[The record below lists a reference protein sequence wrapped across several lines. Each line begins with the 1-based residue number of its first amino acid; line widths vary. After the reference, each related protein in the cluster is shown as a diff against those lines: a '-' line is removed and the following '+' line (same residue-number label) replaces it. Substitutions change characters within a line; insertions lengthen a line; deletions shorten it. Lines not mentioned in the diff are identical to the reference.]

1 MVASSWSAGIS
12 LYGVLALLG
21 IAGRLDW
28 IQVEGLLQN
37 PWCIGITLT
46 LFVVELVVDK
56 VAWLDSLW
64 DAAHT
69 VIRPVGGAL
78 IGAMAPDQEVPLPAR
93 VAVGALLALSSHSA
107 KASARALINASPE
120 PASNIV
126 VSLVED
132 GLVAGLMALAI
143 AFPAIAFALTAVLA
157 VASTV
162 AAVVLFTASRAT
174 WRRIAR
180 WRTERS
186 GPAPP
191 VA

>member
-1 MVASSWSAGIS
+1 MAT
-12 LYGVLALLG
+12 
-21 IAGRLDW
+21 D
-28 IQVEGLLQN
+28 
-37 PWCIGITLT
+37 
-46 LFVVELVVDK
+46 
-56 VAWLDSLW
+56 
-64 DAAHT
+64 
-69 VIRPVGGAL
+69 L
-78 IGAMAPDQEVPLPAR
+78 IGAMAPDQEVPLPAL
-93 VAVGALLALSSHSA
+93 VAVGALLALASHSA

>member
-78 IGAMAPDQEVPLPAR
+78 IGAMAPDQEVPLPAL